1 MFALQKINYKPT
13 PEWKFTVEGEDGE
26 TAQVHAK
33 DIYKL
38 ESQKAIRALLME
50 QAFIVPPNLK
60 GNDFIEIMQLLFD
73 KEKVETIEPV
83 EGTSP
88 MDILLKNLEK
98 YVYGPRATTYKS
110 FESGKPLVDE
120 KYAWFVYDEFYSDL
134 KTKEWKTDPQRTSYM
149 IKELFKSDDKE
160 KKALFN
166 KPKRFPGKDKND
178 DYFPPIKVL
187 RVPLY
192 VFEEKKEVDEIVQFE
207 DEEDII

>member
-1 MFALQKINYKPT
+1 
-13 PEWKFTVEGEDGE
+13 
-26 TAQVHAK
+26 
-33 DIYKL
+33 
-38 ESQKAIRALLME
+38 ME

-120 KYAWFVYDEFYSDL
+120 NYAWFVYDEFYSDL

-149 IKELFKSDDKE
+149 IKELFKSDDKD

-192 VFEEKKEVDEIVQFE
+192 VFEEKKEVDEIVPFE